1 MKVVRGIVVIALV
14 AVIVAGVILTRHSP
28 PTNSAPESVAEQPAA
43 AEDSAIPLD
52 AAPADPL
59 PAKRILPIL
68 PHENIYP
75 ATGKLA
81 RLRQIQ
87 EQFRALAAGDPTVA
101 VRAAKQITN
110 DVEREAALLTLVMEW
125 THGELDS
132 PLARARRID
141 TYGMEYAF
149 GCELTNQPELALTWA
164 NELTAGQ
171 GHTEL
176 LQAVARGMIR
186 SDPAGAFA
194 LIDQAPEADRRRIF
208 DTLLGDWAS
217 HDTAAALQWAEQ
229 IPNPADRDA
238 ALQTI
243 RAVAPSGI
251 GAAMSMEDGHP
262 ILREILPGTPAGL
275 SGQLLPGDR
284 LLAVAQGNNQFVDVQ
299 NIPLTNVIQMIRGT
313 PGTPVQ
319 LEVLSANAPPN
330 SLPRT
335 VYLYRDQLKF
345 KN

>member
-1 MKVVRGIVVIALV
+1 MKVVRGIFVIALV
-14 AVIVAGVILTRHSP
+14 AIIVAGVILRRHSP
-28 PTNSAPESVAEQPAA
+28 PVNSAPESVAEQPASTV
-43 AEDSAIPLD
+43 DSAIPSD
-52 AAPADPL
+52 AAPANPL
-59 PAKRILPIL
+59 PVKRILPAS
-68 PHENIYP
+68 PRENIYP

-87 EQFRALAAGDPTVA
+87 EQFRALAAGDPAVA
-101 VRAAKQITN
+101 MRAAKQVTN

-125 THGELDS
+125 THGELDLPMS
-132 PLARARRID
+132 RARRMD
-141 TYGMEYAF
+141 TYGIEYAF

-164 NELTAGQ
+164 SELTSGQ
-171 GHTEL
+171 GRTEL

-186 SDPAGAFA
+186 SDPVGAFA

-208 DTLLGDWAS
+208 DTLIGDWAS

-238 ALQTI
+238 AIQTI
-243 RAVAPSGI
+243 RTVAPVGI
-251 GAAMSMEDGHP
+251 GAGVAIEDGHP
-262 ILREILPGTPAGL
+262 IIKEILPGTPAGL

-299 NIPLTNVIQMIRGT
+299 NIPLTNVIQMIRGN

-319 LEVLSANAPPN
+319 LEVLSTSAPPN

-335 VYLYRDQLKF
+335 VYLYRDQIKLK
-345 KN
+345 N